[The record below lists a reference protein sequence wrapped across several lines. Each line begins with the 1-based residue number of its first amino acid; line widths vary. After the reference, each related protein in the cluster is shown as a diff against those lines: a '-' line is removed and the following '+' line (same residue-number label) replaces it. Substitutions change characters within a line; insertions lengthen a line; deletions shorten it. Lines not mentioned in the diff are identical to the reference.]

1 MKIKNKIKFRVGQ
14 DVYYTTNYDTTEIGK
29 IQQLNMT
36 IKGSEHLG
44 RKFAYI
50 NTGKW
55 KNGWPVMATVTM
67 SRLSPIL

>member
-1 MKIKNKIKFRVGQ
+1 MNIKNKLRVGQ
-14 DVYYTTNYDTTEIGK
+14 EVYYTSNYGTTEIGK
-29 IQQLNMT
+29 INELNMV
-36 IKGSEHLG
+36 IPGSEHLG

-50 NTGKW
+50 DTGKW